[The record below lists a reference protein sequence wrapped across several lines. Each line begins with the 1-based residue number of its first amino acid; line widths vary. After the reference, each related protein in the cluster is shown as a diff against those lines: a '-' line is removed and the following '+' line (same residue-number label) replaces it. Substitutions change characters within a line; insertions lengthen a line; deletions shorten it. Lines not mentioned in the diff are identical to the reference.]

1 MVFQLVDE
9 LLLVLFVDVLY
20 NLRWDGSLLRSQN
33 VTREDVWSKNKP
45 DAAVIIPCKVASHL
59 NNLNTVHLLNVV
71 AHLKALFHAVVCF
84 VAGSYHSYLVAV
96 GAKVI
101 FNLFN
106 TRLIIPNWRI
116 GSEFYYDWLPY
127 ACFWFYTSLNVTNAL
142 PLLTWSSIL
151 EKIEKICISQNLHRL
166 KPIVFEHVVPSVVL
180 LQHPYR
186 DSVLV
191 IMSLR
196 ILIFLFFL
204 IFHFFTQ
211 RKGWRR
217 NCILEGGNLTG
228 FNLTEF
234 CNCFELQLLAV
245 DLCEWAI
252 QIFLTFSYYVL
263 ELSAYLAQWNF
274 RSFDWR

>member
-9 LLLVLFVDVLY
+9 LFLVLFVDVLY

-101 FNLFN
+101 FNLFH

-127 ACFWFYTSLNVTNAL
+127 ACFWFYTSLDVSNAL
-142 PLLTWSSIL
+142 PLLAWSSIL
-151 EKIEKICISQNLHRL
+151 EKIEKVCISQNLHRL

-211 RKGWRR
+211 RKGRRR

-245 DLCEWAI
+245 YLCEWAI
-252 QIFLTFSYYVL
+252 QILLTFSYYVL
-263 ELSAYLAQWNF
+263 ELSTYLAQWDF